1 MSKKEREIKLKN
13 IMIVTTIMLMM
24 IIGKASWSMA
34 SSFSFNAQADKTE
47 VTPGEE
53 VIVEMSISDI
63 DMGEHGVNVVEGIL
77 EYDESF
83 FSNMELVN
91 ENDWKIT
98 YNNEE
103 GERQG
108 KFLTLKMA
116 EGVKGEETIGKIKL
130 KVRDDITEGEG
141 QIKIKNI
148 LSNDGEKL
156 IDEGERIIKII
167 IKKTDISKE
176 PNTPNIP
183 EGTPG
188 EGKDTNIPQESTTE
202 YEKVENADTGDN
214 IKVVIGIIAVV
225 VIVNVGI
232 VFVSKRRDKKEN

>member
-1 MSKKEREIKLKN
+1 MSKKERKIKFKN
-13 IMIVTTIMLMM
+13 IMIVITIMVMM

-53 VIVEMSISDI
+53 VIVEMSVSDI
-63 DMGEHGVNVVEGIL
+63 DMGKHGVNVVEGIL
-77 EYDESF
+77 EYDKSF
-83 FSNMELVN
+83 FSSMELLN

-98 YNNEE
+98 YNSEQ

-130 KVRDDITEGEG
+130 KVREDITEGEG

-148 LSNDGEKL
+148 LSNDGESL
-156 IDEGERIIKII
+156 IDDGERIITIV
-167 IKKTDISKE
+167 IKKTDTSNK
-176 PNTPNIP
+176 PNTPNVP

-188 EGKDTNIPQESTTE
+188 DGKDKNILQESTTQ

-214 IKVVIGIIAVV
+214 IKVVIGIIAGVV
-225 VIVNVGI
+225 LVNIGI
-232 VFVSKRRDKKEN
+232 VFVNKKRDKKEN

>member
-1 MSKKEREIKLKN
+1 MSKKERKIKLKN
-13 IMIVTTIMLMM
+13 IMIVITIMVMM

-34 SSFSFNAQADKTE
+34 SSFSFNAHADKKE
-47 VTPGEE
+47 VIPGEE
-53 VIVEMSISDI
+53 VIVEMSVSDI
-63 DMGEHGVNVVEGIL
+63 DMGKHGVNVVEGIL
-77 EYDESF
+77 EYDKSF
-83 FSNMELVN
+83 FSSMELLN

-98 YNNEE
+98 YNSEQ

-130 KVRDDITEGEG
+130 KVREDITEGEG

-148 LSNDGEKL
+148 LSNDGESL
-156 IDEGERIIKII
+156 IDDGERIITIV
-167 IKKTDISKE
+167 IKKTDTSNK
-176 PNTPNIP
+176 PNTPNVP

-188 EGKDTNIPQESTTE
+188 DGKDKNILQESTTQ

-214 IKVVIGIIAVV
+214 IKVVIGIIAGVV
-225 VIVNVGI
+225 LVNIGI
-232 VFVSKRRDKKEN
+232 VFVNKKRDKKEN